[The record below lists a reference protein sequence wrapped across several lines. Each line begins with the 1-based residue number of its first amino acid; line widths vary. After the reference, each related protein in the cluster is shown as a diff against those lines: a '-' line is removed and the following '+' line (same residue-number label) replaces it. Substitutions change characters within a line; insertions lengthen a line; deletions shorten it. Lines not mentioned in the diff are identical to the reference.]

1 MDSWGMVGWSSM
13 VDRGRGVVST
23 IRPGSSNSEEGS
35 SNESL
40 KGRNIE
46 MSRIKN
52 VLEMIQ
58 SSLTNKDYL

>member
-1 MDSWGMVGWSSM
+1 MDSWGVVGWGSM

-23 IRPGSSNSEEGS
+23 IRPGSGNSKEGS

-40 KGRNIE
+40 QGRNNE
-46 MSRIKN
+46 MSRMKN